1 MRVLFSSLILLHQAA
16 TSFVVVVVC
25 IAWLPVVLR
34 IAVVAFVHACEE
46 DRDSLARAAM
56 ARLVDYFVVCGLGP
70 DLHAIDGSRGFQGTG
85 MRYQPALLDQFPPL
99 ATPEC
104 HPPPPQLPL
113 VSKQARFWGKKK
125 LARLSVLLPIRSR
138 AFSSSFFLGSLL
150 SRGFLSNVGAMRR
163 MIELRFRFRV
173 RLRVFWMQ
181 CVLPGGVEIYSTGPN
196 SQDPSS
202 FPRSYPIVLTGL
214 HSPYCD

>member
-1 MRVLFSSLILLHQAA
+1 VWVGARPACHRWLAGLSRNWYEVPAGASGPVPSSGHAGMSS
-16 TSFVVVVVC
+16 TSSTVT
-25 IAWLPVVLR
+25 
-34 IAVVAFVHACEE
+34 
-46 DRDSLARAAM
+46 S
-56 ARLVDYFVVCGLGP
+56 G
-70 DLHAIDGSRGFQGTG
+70 
-85 MRYQPALLDQFPPL
+85 
-99 ATPEC
+99 
-104 HPPPPQLPL
+104 
-113 VSKQARFWGKKK
+113 KQASKLLGKKK

-150 SRGFLSNVGAMRR
+150 SRGFLSNVGAMHR
-163 MIELRFRFRV
+163 MIELRFRVRV